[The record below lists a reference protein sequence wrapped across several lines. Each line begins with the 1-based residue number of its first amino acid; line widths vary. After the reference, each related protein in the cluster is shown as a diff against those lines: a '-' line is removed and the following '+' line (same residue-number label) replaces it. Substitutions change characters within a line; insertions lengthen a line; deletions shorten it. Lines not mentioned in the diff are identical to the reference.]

1 MRSLDARRRAQNK
14 YSESHREEC
23 RIRARAWYRAHRN
36 KVHQYYL
43 KNKKRISL
51 RNKIYR
57 QVHPEIFRNRS
68 QQHAHLLNRY
78 KISLADY
85 NIMLTEQDGVCAICH
100 KGPESQ
106 KGRNLSIDHNHLI
119 KRVRGLLCRKCNS
132 VLAMADDSIEML
144 DAAKQYLI
152 KTSTKGR
159 S

>member
-1 MRSLDARRRAQNK
+1 MPGGELKINTARVI
-14 YSESHREEC
+14 E
-23 RIRARAWYRAHRN
+23 RN
-36 KVHQYYL
+36 AELELELGIVLTETKCININYL